1 MASDVQQEPIAA
13 NSEVKEQLEYPSS
26 ADAYIL
32 LSEIGR
38 GAFATVYRAK
48 LKIRHEEVAVKIL
61 DLEELNTNWDEI
73 RKDIQIMRSMQHP
86 NVVPVYTA
94 FVEEEELWIVMPLL
108 AAGSCANIMK
118 QLYPHG
124 IKDEGVIAYILFE
137 VLKGLQ
143 YFHKNDKIHRD
154 VKAGNILLSRH
165 GEVQLADFGVAGTL
179 MENGDRKKNRST
191 FVGTPC
197 WMAPE
202 VMEQSRGYNSKADI
216 WSFGI
221 TAMELGYGRAP
232 YATYP
237 PMKVLLMTMQEDP
250 PTCEIYKDPFRFS
263 RHFQD
268 MISKCLRKDISRR
281 YSAEK
286 LMKHKFFEHMAPV
299 SHVIEKLIRPLPPLE
314 GDPNNPVLRKKRS
327 AAEHAARK
335 PISVESWIFDD
346 PEAMKK
352 LDAGTSQTGDHVAV
366 IINFSGPL
374 PQPTTQTVVEDDD
387 ETPPSSS
394 DGPTLKNYLANAASE
409 PQSAP
414 VLNRDSSE
422 PLISF
427 SHSSAASSSAAASS
441 SPFLSSSAVH
451 GAPPPPSSSSLSN
464 LLNSSPLLNSAAATP
479 GLPSP
484 SLTLSTNA
492 PPIQPAVTQSAVV
505 IPSSSSA
512 FTGASS
518 VSSQNVTPIMSSMA
532 APDAQASA
540 LGQAPVGHSGVPQSS
555 VISMTPSEPQPQYA
569 YQPQM
574 QPQPISQQ
582 PQSMYAVPPFQS
594 LVFTQAPP
602 THSSQFVQQLPPN
615 FNFASLSP
623 EQQQLYLAQQQQQQP
638 PQQTGQ
644 SAPVKEEKKGRFLV
658 REE

>member
-1 MASDVQQEPIAA
+1 MASETQQEPIAT
-13 NSEVKEQLEYPSS
+13 SSPETKEHLEYPAS

-48 LKIRHEEVAVKIL
+48 LKIQDEEVAVKIL

-73 RKDIQIMRSMQHP
+73 RKEIQIMRSMYHP

-154 VKAGNILLSRH
+154 VKAGNILLSRQ

-250 PTCEIYKDPFRFS
+250 PTCEIYKDTSYRFS

-286 LMKHKFFEHMAPV
+286 LMKHKFFDHVTPV
-299 SHVIEKLIRPLPPLE
+299 AHVIEKLITPLPPLE
-314 GDPNNPVLRKKRS
+314 GDPNYPVLRKKRS
-327 AAEHAARK
+327 AADHAARK

-352 LDAGTSQTGDHVAV
+352 LDAGTNQTGDHVAV

-374 PQPTTQTVVEDDD
+374 PQPPTTQAVTEDD
-387 ETPPSSS
+387 ESPPSSA
-394 DGPTLKNYLANAASE
+394 DGPTLKNIIANSASE
-409 PQSAP
+409 PPNAP
-414 VLNRDSSE
+414 VLNRDCSE

-427 SHSSAASSSAAASS
+427 AQSSAATSLSSSSP
-441 SPFLSSSAVH
+441 SPFLSSTAVH
-451 GAPPPPSSSSLSN
+451 STAVPFSSPSN
-464 LLNSSPLLNSAAATP
+464 LPLSSSPLLNSAAVHPPAVSSFALGT
-479 GLPSP
+479 
-484 SLTLSTNA
+484 A
-492 PPIQPAVTQSAVV
+492 VAPIQPAVTPQSVVAV
-505 IPSSSSA
+505 PSNSTSLPGTPS
-512 FTGASS
+512 F
-518 VSSQNVTPIMSSMA
+518 SSQAAMPST
-532 APDAQASA
+532 APDAAASVVSQAA
-540 LGQAPVGHSGVPQSS
+540 TVQYVAPQPFLNP
-555 VISMTPSEPQPQYA
+555 MTSIPADPQPQYA
-569 YQPQM
+569 YQPQA

-582 PQSMYAVPPFQS
+582 AQSMYPAPSYPSQS
-594 LVFTQAPP
+594 LVYTQAPP
-602 THSSQFVQQLPPN
+602 THSSQFMQQMPPN
-615 FNFASLSP
+615 FNFASLTP
-623 EQQQLYLAQQQQQQP
+623 EQQQSYLAQQQQQATQP
-638 PQQTGQ
+638 GQ